1 MKFSESINELAKAW
15 VKVQNEVQDP
25 IKNRKSHNGSY
36 ADLGQSLLIAR
47 PLLSKYG
54 LALIQHPGKAS
65 PGKVLI
71 ESLLI
76 HSESGEWVLMEY
88 EMNDLSEG
96 EKRNVNAAQATGLVI
111 TYARRYALTT
121 LMLVSAQEDTDAN
134 ISNPKRKVATG
145 EVSNLLKACNNN
157 KDKVEGV
164 LKWANIS
171 NINELT
177 LDQYLEALE
186 IIKKQNGV
194 N

>member
-1 MKFSESINELAKAW
+1 MRFSDTVGELAKAW
-15 VKVQNEVQDP
+15 VRVQSEAEDP
-25 IKNRKSHNGSY
+25 IKNRKSHNGNY
-36 ADLGQSLLIAR
+36 ADLGQTLVIAR
-47 PLLSKYG
+47 PLLSKHG

-76 HSESGEWVLMEY
+76 HSDSGEWVLMEY

-134 ISNPKRKVATG
+134 ISNPKRKVAPN
-145 EVSNLLKACNNN
+145 EVSSLLKACNNN
-157 KDKVEGV
+157 KEKVEGIV
-164 LKWANIS
+164 KWAEVS

-177 LDQYLEALE
+177 LDKYLEALE

-194 N
+194 S

>member
-1 MKFSESINELAKAW
+1 MKFSENISELAKAW
-15 VKVQNEVQDP
+15 VKVQSETEDP
-25 IKNRKSHNGSY
+25 IKNRKSHNGDY
-36 ADLGQSLLIAR
+36 ADLGQTLEIAR
-47 PLLSKYG
+47 PLLSKHG
-54 LALIQHPGKAS
+54 LALIQHPGKSS
-65 PGKVLI
+65 PGRVSV

-76 HSESGEWVLMEY
+76 HSESGQWVLMES

-96 EKRNVNAAQATGLVI
+96 EKRNVNSSQATGQVI

-121 LMLVSAQEDTDAN
+121 LMLVSAQDDTDAN
-134 ISNPKRKVATG
+134 ISNPKRKLVTN
-145 EVSNLLKACNNN
+145 EVKNLLKACNEN
-157 KDKVEGV
+157 KEKVERI

-177 LDQYLEALE
+177 LDIYLEALE